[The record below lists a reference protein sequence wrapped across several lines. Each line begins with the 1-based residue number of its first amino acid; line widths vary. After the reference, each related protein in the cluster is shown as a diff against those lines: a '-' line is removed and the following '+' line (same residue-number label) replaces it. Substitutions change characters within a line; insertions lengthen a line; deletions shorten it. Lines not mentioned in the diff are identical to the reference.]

1 VTQGVDE
8 TRAGMSR
15 ILGGSPQQVE
25 GIALGEEVTP
35 QASAGD
41 DRSAAPESGRGHA
54 AATFQ
59 IPPCFRITKWLLAES
74 EVAEEDVGIRQLA
87 VKRGIREARVNQ
99 SDLSGG
105 VHRKREHRTRCKVRG
120 FRALATAQAIASDGE
135 HNSARL
141 RSPQLIRSCV
151 WIVST
156 EALIDPYA
164 ERVRSLSSGVELKM
178 QRTEVPRT
186 LDPDP
191 PAGQSNGVVAA
202 SKRAGEVVV

>member
-1 VTQGVDE
+1 MEISEALAEGQVLRELDKSDQIAALAATMAEKEILAGVDIE
-8 TRAGMSR
+8 GRP
-15 ILGGSPQQVE
+15 ILPMQV
-25 GIALGEEVTP
+25 
-35 QASAGD
+35 
-41 DRSAAPESGRGHA
+41 
-54 AATFQ
+54 
-59 IPPCFRITKWLLAES
+59 LAR